1 MKMKKQFRIILS
13 LIFLI
18 TMVLG
23 CTSNKNAQNQQNNTP
38 TPSQNA
44 MAMGLK
50 PYNYKI
56 IDDAMGKKDSDVEQW
71 LLNYY
76 PNNTVSKEKY
86 SNSNETWYIK
96 FTSPPNPIS
105 IDGYIYYFDDM
116 TIDFR
121 YEETNEIQF
130 SLRGQDVNE
139 FNSIY
144 TDLEA
149 KYGSQNIYVGK
160 KDFLMSIIDPDYEFN
175 MYSWSEKDFDN
186 VYYLVLTRSG
196 ANNDSTIGL
205 SFEQY

>member
-1 MKMKKQFRIILS
+1 MKKQFRIILS
-13 LIFLI
+13 LIFLVA
-18 TMVLG
+18 MVLG

-44 MAMGLK
+44 MAMGLN

-76 PNNTVSKEKY
+76 PNNTVSKENY

-196 ANNDSTIGL
+196 AYNDSTIGL